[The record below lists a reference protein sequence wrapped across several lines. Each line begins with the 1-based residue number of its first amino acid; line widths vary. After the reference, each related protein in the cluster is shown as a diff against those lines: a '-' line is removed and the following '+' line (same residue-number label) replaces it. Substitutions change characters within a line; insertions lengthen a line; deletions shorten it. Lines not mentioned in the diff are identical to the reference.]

1 MSQDLDVLRQ
11 RADRER
17 AARKQAE
24 ALLEAKSLELYQANR
39 HLAELAGTL
48 EQQVADRTRE
58 LAAALHQAQA
68 ATLAKSA
75 FLAAMSH
82 ELRTPLN
89 GVIGMTQLLL
99 DGTLAPEQR
108 EHALAIES
116 SGELLLSIIND
127 VLDLSKIEAGGM
139 VLSTLPFDIRVA
151 MNTVARMLEVSA
163 KDKGL
168 AFEVSCEN
176 DVPAILI
183 GDDMRLRQILL
194 NLTANAIK
202 FTTTGRVAVR
212 LQVVR
217 QRDHQRVDL
226 RLSVSDT
233 GIGIEADRLQAIFQP
248 FEQAETDTTV
258 RFGGTGLGLAICKR
272 IADLMQG
279 LLTVQSAPGQGSVF
293 ALEWSPITQQRLP
306 EPVISSQAEP
316 ANEQVAWLRVLV
328 AEDNPVNQAL
338 ICALLKRQGII
349 PDVVEDGEAALQ
361 LLASKPY
368 DLVLMDIQMPRLDGI
383 SATRALRKMPLAHQ
397 PRVIAVTANVL
408 DDERAAC
415 LEAGIDEFLGKPY
428 RAAELNRLV
437 KATPIGPT

>member
-1 MSQDLDVLRQ
+1 VSADPNVLRQ

-39 HLAELAGTL
+39 HLAELAGSL
-48 EQQVADRTRE
+48 EQQVTDRTRE
-58 LAAALHQAQA
+58 LAAALNQAQA
-68 ATLAKSA
+68 ATRAKSA

-99 DGTLAPEQR
+99 DGMLEPEQR

-127 VLDLSKIEAGGM
+127 VLDLSKIEAGRM
-139 VLSTLPFDIRVA
+139 VLNTQPFDIRAA
-151 MNTVARMLEVSA
+151 MNNVARMLEVSA
-163 KDKGL
+163 KDNGL
-168 AFEVSCEN
+168 GFEVRCDD
-176 DVPAILI
+176 DVPAILV

-202 FTTTGRVAVR
+202 FTATGRVAVR
-212 LQVVR
+212 LQLVR
-217 QRDHQRVDL
+217 QRDPQRVDL
-226 RLSVSDT
+226 RLSVTDT
-233 GIGIEADRLQAIFQP
+233 GIGIDAGRLKAIFQP
-248 FEQAETDTTV
+248 FEQADTDTTV

-272 IADLMQG
+272 IADMMQG
-279 LLTVQSAPGQGSVF
+279 RLTVQSTPTQGSVF
-293 ALEWSPITQQRLP
+293 ELDWSTVSQPLLVQP
-306 EPVISSQAEP
+306 ASSQPEIADAP
-316 ANEQVAWLRVLV
+316 IDRLRVLV
-328 AEDNPVNQAL
+328 AEDNPLNQTL
-338 ICALLKRQGII
+338 ICALLKRLGIT
-349 PDVVEDGEAALQ
+349 PDLVEDGEAALD
-361 LLASKPY
+361 LLASRPY
-368 DLVLMDIQMPRLDGI
+368 DLVLMDVQMPRLDGI
-383 SATRALRKMPLAHQ
+383 SATRELRKMRLAHQ

-415 LEAGIDEFLGKPY
+415 MEAGVDEFLGKPY

-437 KATPIGPT
+437 RATPIGPT

>member
-1 MSQDLDVLRQ
+1 VSQDPDVLRL

-48 EQQVADRTRE
+48 EQQVTDRTRE
-58 LAAALHQAQA
+58 LAAALQQAQA

-139 VLSTLPFDIRVA
+139 VLNTLPFDIRVA
-151 MNTVARMLEVSA
+151 MKTVARMLEVSA

-168 AFEVSCEN
+168 GFEVSCDH
-176 DVPAILI
+176 DVPATLI

-202 FTTTGRVAVR
+202 FTAAGRVAVR
-212 LQVVR
+212 LQLVR
-217 QRDHQRVDL
+217 RQDDQRVDL
-226 RLSVSDT
+226 RLSVTDT
-233 GIGIEADRLQAIFQP
+233 GIGIDADRLLAIFQP

-272 IADLMQG
+272 IADLMQAQ
-279 LLTVQSAPGQGSVF
+279 LTVQSTPAHGSVF
-293 ALEWSPITQQRLP
+293 ALEWSTASQQTLVQPVSSPLEITDTPLDR
-306 EPVISSQAEP
+306 
-316 ANEQVAWLRVLV
+316 LRVLV

-338 ICALLKRQGII
+338 ICALLKRHGIS
-349 PDVVEDGEAALQ
+349 PDVVEDGEAALD
-361 LLASKPY
+361 LLASRQY
-368 DLVLMDIQMPRLDGI
+368 DLVLMDVQMPRLDGI

-415 LEAGIDEFLGKPY
+415 LDAGVDEFLGKPY
-428 RAAELNRLV
+428 RAAELSRLV
-437 KATPIGPT
+437 KATPFGPT

>member
-1 MSQDLDVLRQ
+1 VSQDADVLRQ

-68 ATLAKSA
+68 ATVAKSA

-139 VLSTLPFDIRVA
+139 VLSTLPFDVRVA

-168 AFEVSCEN
+168 AFEVNCDD

-202 FTTTGRVAVR
+202 FTAAGRVAVR
-212 LQVVR
+212 LQLVR
-217 QRDHQRVDL
+217 RRDDQRVDL
-226 RLSVSDT
+226 RLSVTDT
-233 GIGIEADRLQAIFQP
+233 GIGVDADRLLAIFQP

-293 ALEWSPITQQRLP
+293 ALEWSPKTQQSLP
-306 EPVISSQAEP
+306 EPLSSRLAH
-316 ANEQVAWLRVLV
+316 ADEQVAGLRVLV

-338 ICALLKRQGII
+338 ICALLKRLGII
-349 PDVVEDGEAALQ
+349 PDVVEDGEAALH
-361 LLASKPY
+361 LLGSRPY
-368 DLVLMDIQMPRLDGI
+368 DLVLMDVQMPRLDGI

-428 RAAELNRLV
+428 RAAELSRLV
-437 KATPIGPT
+437 KATPFGPT

>member
-1 MSQDLDVLRQ
+1 VSADPNVLRQ

-39 HLAELAGTL
+39 HLAELAGSL
-48 EQQVADRTRE
+48 EQQVTDRTRE
-58 LAAALHQAQA
+58 LAAALDQAQA
-68 ATLAKSA
+68 ATRAKSA

-99 DGTLAPEQR
+99 DGMLAPEQR

-127 VLDLSKIEAGGM
+127 VLDLSKIEAGRM
-139 VLSTLPFDIRVA
+139 VLNTQPFDIRAA
-151 MNTVARMLEVSA
+151 MNNVARMLEVSA

-168 AFEVSCEN
+168 GFEVRCDD
-176 DVPAILI
+176 DVPAILV

-202 FTTTGRVAVR
+202 FTATGRVAVR
-212 LQVVR
+212 LQLVR
-217 QRDHQRVDL
+217 QRDPQRVDL
-226 RLSVSDT
+226 RLSVTDT
-233 GIGIEADRLQAIFQP
+233 GIGIDAGRLKAIFQP
-248 FEQAETDTTV
+248 FEQADTDTTV

-272 IADLMQG
+272 IADMMQG
-279 LLTVQSAPGQGSVF
+279 RLTVQSTPTQGSVF
-293 ALEWSPITQQRLP
+293 ELDWSTFSQPLLVQP
-306 EPVISSQAEP
+306 ASSQPEIADAP
-316 ANEQVAWLRVLV
+316 IDRLRVLV
-328 AEDNPVNQAL
+328 AEDNPLNQTL
-338 ICALLKRQGII
+338 ICALLKRLGIT
-349 PDVVEDGEAALQ
+349 PDLVEDGEAALD
-361 LLASKPY
+361 LLASRPY
-368 DLVLMDIQMPRLDGI
+368 DLVLMDVQMPRLDGI
-383 SATRALRKMPLAHQ
+383 SATRELRKMRLAHQ

-415 LEAGIDEFLGKPY
+415 MEAGVDEFLGKPY

-437 KATPIGPT
+437 RATPIGPT

>member
-1 MSQDLDVLRQ
+1 MSQDPDVLRQ

-58 LAAALHQAQA
+58 LAAALNQAQA
-68 ATLAKSA
+68 ATRAKSA

-99 DGTLAPEQR
+99 DGMLEPEQR

-127 VLDLSKIEAGGM
+127 VLDLSKIEAGRM
-139 VLSTLPFDIRVA
+139 VLSTQPFDIRAA
-151 MNTVARMLEVSA
+151 MNNVARMLEVSA

-168 AFEVSCEN
+168 GFEVRCDD
-176 DVPAILI
+176 DVPAILV

-202 FTTTGRVAVR
+202 FTATGRVAVR
-212 LQVVR
+212 LQLVR
-217 QRDHQRVDL
+217 QRDPQRVDL
-226 RLSVSDT
+226 RLSVTDT
-233 GIGIEADRLQAIFQP
+233 GIGIDAGRLKAIFQP
-248 FEQAETDTTV
+248 FEQADTDTTV

-272 IADLMQG
+272 IADMMQG
-279 LLTVQSAPGQGSVF
+279 RLTVQSTPTQGSVF
-293 ALEWSPITQQRLP
+293 ELDWSTVSQQLLVQP
-306 EPVISSQAEP
+306 ASSQPEIADAP
-316 ANEQVAWLRVLV
+316 VDRLRVLV
-328 AEDNPVNQAL
+328 AEDNPLNQTL
-338 ICALLKRQGII
+338 ICALLKRLGIT
-349 PDVVEDGEAALQ
+349 PDLVDDGEAALD

-368 DLVLMDIQMPRLDGI
+368 DLVLMDVQMPRLDGI
-383 SATRALRKMPLAHQ
+383 SATRELRKMRLAHQ

-408 DDERAAC
+408 DDERVAC
-415 LEAGIDEFLGKPY
+415 LEAGVDEFLGKPY

-437 KATPIGPT
+437 RATPIGPA

>member
-1 MSQDLDVLRQ
+1 MSQDPDVLRQ
-11 RADRER
+11 RAYRER

-58 LAAALHQAQA
+58 LAAALNQAQA
-68 ATLAKSA
+68 ATRAKSA

-82 ELRTPLN
+82 ELRTPLS

-99 DGTLAPEQR
+99 DGMLEPEQR

-127 VLDLSKIEAGGM
+127 VLDLSKIEAGRM
-139 VLSTLPFDIRVA
+139 VLSTQPFDIRAA
-151 MNTVARMLEVSA
+151 MNNVARMLEVSA

-168 AFEVSCEN
+168 GFEVRCDD
-176 DVPAILI
+176 DVPAILV

-202 FTTTGRVAVR
+202 FTATGRVAVR
-212 LQVVR
+212 LQLVR
-217 QRDHQRVDL
+217 QRDPQRVDL
-226 RLSVSDT
+226 RLSVTDT
-233 GIGIEADRLQAIFQP
+233 GIGIDAGRLKAIFQP
-248 FEQAETDTTV
+248 FEQADTDTTV

-272 IADLMQG
+272 IADMMQG
-279 LLTVQSAPGQGSVF
+279 RLTVQSTPTQGSVF
-293 ALEWSPITQQRLP
+293 ELDWSTVSQPLLVQP
-306 EPVISSQAEP
+306 ASSQPEIADAP
-316 ANEQVAWLRVLV
+316 VDRLRVLV
-328 AEDNPVNQAL
+328 AEDNPLNQTL
-338 ICALLKRQGII
+338 ICALLKRLGIT
-349 PDVVEDGEAALQ
+349 PDLVDDGEAALD

-368 DLVLMDIQMPRLDGI
+368 DLVLMDVQMPRLDGI
-383 SATRALRKMPLAHQ
+383 SATRELRKMRLAHQ

-408 DDERAAC
+408 DDERVAC
-415 LEAGIDEFLGKPY
+415 LEAGVDEFLGKPY

-437 KATPIGPT
+437 RATPIGPA

>member
-1 MSQDLDVLRQ
+1 MSQDPDVLRL

-48 EQQVADRTRE
+48 EQQVTDRTRE
-58 LAAALHQAQA
+58 LAAALQQAQA

-139 VLSTLPFDIRVA
+139 VLNTLPFDIRVA

-168 AFEVSCEN
+168 GFEVSCDH
-176 DVPAILI
+176 DVPATLI

-202 FTTTGRVAVR
+202 FTAAGRVAVR
-212 LQVVR
+212 LQLVR
-217 QRDHQRVDL
+217 PRDDQRVDL
-226 RLSVSDT
+226 RLSVTDT
-233 GIGIEADRLQAIFQP
+233 GIGIDADRLLAIFQP

-272 IADLMQG
+272 IADLMQAQ
-279 LLTVQSAPGQGSVF
+279 LTVQSTPAHGSVF
-293 ALEWSPITQQRLP
+293 ALEWSTASQQTPVQPVSSPLEITDTPLDR
-306 EPVISSQAEP
+306 
-316 ANEQVAWLRVLV
+316 LRVLV

-338 ICALLKRQGII
+338 ICALLKRHGIS
-349 PDVVEDGEAALQ
+349 PDVVEDGEAALD
-361 LLASKPY
+361 LIASRQY
-368 DLVLMDIQMPRLDGI
+368 DLVLMDVQMPRLDGI

-415 LEAGIDEFLGKPY
+415 LDAGVDEFLGKPY
-428 RAAELNRLV
+428 RAAELSRLV
-437 KATPIGPT
+437 KATPFGPT

>member
-1 MSQDLDVLRQ
+1 MSQDPDVLRQ

-58 LAAALHQAQA
+58 LAATLNQAQA
-68 ATLAKSA
+68 ATRAKSA

-99 DGTLAPEQR
+99 DGMLEPEQR

-127 VLDLSKIEAGGM
+127 VLDLSKIEAGRM
-139 VLSTLPFDIRVA
+139 VLSTQPFDIRAA
-151 MNTVARMLEVSA
+151 MNNVARMLEVSA

-168 AFEVSCEN
+168 GFEVRCDD
-176 DVPAILI
+176 DVPAILV

-202 FTTTGRVAVR
+202 FTATGRVAVR
-212 LQVVR
+212 LQLVR
-217 QRDHQRVDL
+217 QRDPQRVDL
-226 RLSVSDT
+226 RLSVTDT
-233 GIGIEADRLQAIFQP
+233 GIGIDAGRLKAIFQP
-248 FEQAETDTTV
+248 FEQADTDTTV

-272 IADLMQG
+272 IADMMQG
-279 LLTVQSAPGQGSVF
+279 RLTVQSTPTQGSVF
-293 ALEWSPITQQRLP
+293 ELDWSTVSQPLLVQP
-306 EPVISSQAEP
+306 ASSQPEIADAP
-316 ANEQVAWLRVLV
+316 VDRLRVLV
-328 AEDNPVNQAL
+328 AEDNPLNQTL
-338 ICALLKRQGII
+338 ICALLKRLGIT
-349 PDVVEDGEAALQ
+349 PDLVDDGEAALD

-368 DLVLMDIQMPRLDGI
+368 DLVLMDVQMPRLDGI
-383 SATRALRKMPLAHQ
+383 SATRELRKMRLAHQ

-415 LEAGIDEFLGKPY
+415 LEAGVDEFLGKPY

-437 KATPIGPT
+437 RATPIGPA

>member
-1 MSQDLDVLRQ
+1 MSQDPDVLRQ

-58 LAAALHQAQA
+58 LAAALNQAQA
-68 ATLAKSA
+68 ATRAKSA

-99 DGTLAPEQR
+99 DGMLEPEQR

-127 VLDLSKIEAGGM
+127 VLDLSKIEAGRM
-139 VLSTLPFDIRVA
+139 VLSTQPFDIRAA
-151 MNTVARMLEVSA
+151 MNNVARMLEVSA

-168 AFEVSCEN
+168 GFEVRCDD
-176 DVPAILI
+176 DVPAILV

-202 FTTTGRVAVR
+202 FTATGRVAVR
-212 LQVVR
+212 LQLVR
-217 QRDHQRVDL
+217 QRDPQRVDL
-226 RLSVSDT
+226 RLSVTDT
-233 GIGIEADRLQAIFQP
+233 GIGIDAGRLKAIFQP
-248 FEQAETDTTV
+248 FEQADTDTTV

-272 IADLMQG
+272 IADMMQG
-279 LLTVQSAPGQGSVF
+279 RLTVQSTPTQGSVF
-293 ALEWSPITQQRLP
+293 ELDWSTVSQPLLVQP
-306 EPVISSQAEP
+306 ASSQPEIADAP
-316 ANEQVAWLRVLV
+316 VDRLRVLV
-328 AEDNPVNQAL
+328 AEDNPLNQTL
-338 ICALLKRQGII
+338 ICALLKRLGIT
-349 PDVVEDGEAALQ
+349 PDLVEDGEAALD

-368 DLVLMDIQMPRLDGI
+368 DLVLMDVQMPRLDGI
-383 SATRALRKMPLAHQ
+383 SATRELRKMRLAHQ

-415 LEAGIDEFLGKPY
+415 LEAGVDEFLGKPY

-437 KATPIGPT
+437 RATPIGPA

>member
-1 MSQDLDVLRQ
+1 MSQDPDVLRQ

-58 LAAALHQAQA
+58 LAATLNQAQA
-68 ATLAKSA
+68 ATRAKSA

-99 DGTLAPEQR
+99 DGMLEPEQR

-127 VLDLSKIEAGGM
+127 VLDLSKIEAGRM
-139 VLSTLPFDIRVA
+139 VLSTQPFDIRAA
-151 MNTVARMLEVSA
+151 MNNVARMLEVSA

-168 AFEVSCEN
+168 GFEVRCDD
-176 DVPAILI
+176 DVPAILV

-202 FTTTGRVAVR
+202 FTATGRVAVR
-212 LQVVR
+212 LQLVR
-217 QRDHQRVDL
+217 QRDPQRVDL
-226 RLSVSDT
+226 RLSVTDT
-233 GIGIEADRLQAIFQP
+233 GIGIDAGRLKAIFQP
-248 FEQAETDTTV
+248 FEQADTDTTV

-272 IADLMQG
+272 IADMMQG
-279 LLTVQSAPGQGSVF
+279 RLTVQSTPTQGSVF
-293 ALEWSPITQQRLP
+293 ELDWSTVSQPLLVQP
-306 EPVISSQAEP
+306 ASSQPEIADAP
-316 ANEQVAWLRVLV
+316 VDRLRVLV
-328 AEDNPVNQAL
+328 AEDNPLNQTL
-338 ICALLKRQGII
+338 ICALLKRLGIT
-349 PDVVEDGEAALQ
+349 PDLVEDGEAALD

-368 DLVLMDIQMPRLDGI
+368 DLVLMDVQMPRLDGI
-383 SATRALRKMPLAHQ
+383 SATRELRKMRLAHQ

-415 LEAGIDEFLGKPY
+415 MEAGVDEFLGKPY

-437 KATPIGPT
+437 RATPIGPA

>member
-1 MSQDLDVLRQ
+1 VSADPNVLKQ

-39 HLAELAGTL
+39 HLAELAGSL
-48 EQQVADRTRE
+48 EQQVTDRTRE
-58 LAAALHQAQA
+58 LAAALDQAQA
-68 ATLAKSA
+68 ATRAKSA

-99 DGTLAPEQR
+99 DGMLAPEQR

-127 VLDLSKIEAGGM
+127 VLDLSKIEAGRM
-139 VLSTLPFDIRVA
+139 VLNTQPFDIRAA
-151 MNTVARMLEVSA
+151 MNNVARMLEVSA

-168 AFEVSCEN
+168 GFEVRCDD
-176 DVPAILI
+176 DVPAILV

-202 FTTTGRVAVR
+202 FTATGRVAVR
-212 LQVVR
+212 LQLVR
-217 QRDHQRVDL
+217 QRDPQRVDL
-226 RLSVSDT
+226 RLSVTDT
-233 GIGIEADRLQAIFQP
+233 GIGIDAGRLKAIFQP
-248 FEQAETDTTV
+248 FEQADTDTTV

-272 IADLMQG
+272 IADMMQG
-279 LLTVQSAPGQGSVF
+279 RLTVQSTPTQGSVF
-293 ALEWSPITQQRLP
+293 ELDWSTFSQPLLVQP
-306 EPVISSQAEP
+306 ASSQPEIADAP
-316 ANEQVAWLRVLV
+316 IDRLRVLV
-328 AEDNPVNQAL
+328 AEDNPLNQTL
-338 ICALLKRQGII
+338 ICALLKRLGIT
-349 PDVVEDGEAALQ
+349 PDLVEDGEAALD
-361 LLASKPY
+361 LLASRPY
-368 DLVLMDIQMPRLDGI
+368 DLVLMDVQMPRLDGI
-383 SATRALRKMPLAHQ
+383 SATRELRKMRLAHQ

-415 LEAGIDEFLGKPY
+415 MEAGVDEFLGKPY

-437 KATPIGPT
+437 RATPIGPT

>member
-1 MSQDLDVLRQ
+1 MSQDPDVLRQ

-58 LAAALHQAQA
+58 LAAALNQAQA
-68 ATLAKSA
+68 ATRAKSA

-99 DGTLAPEQR
+99 DGMLEPEQR

-127 VLDLSKIEAGGM
+127 VLDLSKIEAGRM
-139 VLSTLPFDIRVA
+139 VLSTQPFDIRAA
-151 MNTVARMLEVSA
+151 MNNVARMLEVSA

-168 AFEVSCEN
+168 GFEVLCDD
-176 DVPAILI
+176 DVPAILV

-202 FTTTGRVAVR
+202 FTATGRVAVR
-212 LQVVR
+212 LQLVR
-217 QRDHQRVDL
+217 QRDPQRVDL
-226 RLSVSDT
+226 RLSVTDT
-233 GIGIEADRLQAIFQP
+233 GIGIDAGRLKAIFQP
-248 FEQAETDTTV
+248 FEQADTDTTV

-272 IADLMQG
+272 IADMMQG
-279 LLTVQSAPGQGSVF
+279 RLTVQSTPTQGSVF
-293 ALEWSPITQQRLP
+293 ELDWSTVSQPLLVQP
-306 EPVISSQAEP
+306 ASSQPEIADAP
-316 ANEQVAWLRVLV
+316 VDRLRVLV
-328 AEDNPVNQAL
+328 AEDNPLNQTL
-338 ICALLKRQGII
+338 ICALLKRLGIT
-349 PDVVEDGEAALQ
+349 PDLVDDGEAALD

-368 DLVLMDIQMPRLDGI
+368 DLVLMDVQMPRLDGI
-383 SATRALRKMPLAHQ
+383 SATRELRKMRLAHQ

-415 LEAGIDEFLGKPY
+415 LEAGVDEFLGKPY

-437 KATPIGPT
+437 RATPIGPA

>member
-1 MSQDLDVLRQ
+1 
-11 RADRER
+11 
-17 AARKQAE
+17 
-24 ALLEAKSLELYQANR
+24 
-39 HLAELAGTL
+39 
-48 EQQVADRTRE
+48 
-58 LAAALHQAQA
+58 
-68 ATLAKSA
+68 
-75 FLAAMSH
+75 MSH

-139 VLSTLPFDIRVA
+139 VLSTLPFDVRVA

-168 AFEVSCEN
+168 AFEVNCDD

-202 FTTTGRVAVR
+202 FTAAGRVAVR
-212 LQVVR
+212 LQLVR
-217 QRDHQRVDL
+217 RRDDQRVDL
-226 RLSVSDT
+226 RLSVTDT
-233 GIGIEADRLQAIFQP
+233 GIGVDADRLLAIFQP

-293 ALEWSPITQQRLP
+293 ALEWSPKTQQSLP
-306 EPVISSQAEP
+306 EPLSSRLAH
-316 ANEQVAWLRVLV
+316 ADEQVAGLRVLV

-338 ICALLKRQGII
+338 ICALLKRLGII
-349 PDVVEDGEAALQ
+349 PDVVEDGEAALH
-361 LLASKPY
+361 LLGSRPY
-368 DLVLMDIQMPRLDGI
+368 DLVLMDVQMPRLDGI

-428 RAAELNRLV
+428 RAAELSRLV
-437 KATPIGPT
+437 KATPFGPT

>member
-1 MSQDLDVLRQ
+1 MSADPNVLRQ

-39 HLAELAGTL
+39 HLAELAGSL
-48 EQQVADRTRE
+48 EQQVTDRTRE
-58 LAAALHQAQA
+58 LAAALNQAQA
-68 ATLAKSA
+68 ATRAKSA

-99 DGTLAPEQR
+99 DGMLEPEQR

-127 VLDLSKIEAGGM
+127 VLDLSKIEAGRM
-139 VLSTLPFDIRVA
+139 VLNTQPFDIRAA
-151 MNTVARMLEVSA
+151 MNNVARMLEVSA

-168 AFEVSCEN
+168 GFEVRCDDN
-176 DVPAILI
+176 VPAILV

-202 FTTTGRVAVR
+202 FTATGRVAVR
-212 LQVVR
+212 LQLVR
-217 QRDHQRVDL
+217 QRDPQRVDL
-226 RLSVSDT
+226 RLSVTDT
-233 GIGIEADRLQAIFQP
+233 GIGIDAGRLKAIFQP
-248 FEQAETDTTV
+248 FEQADTDTTV

-272 IADLMQG
+272 IADMMQG
-279 LLTVQSAPGQGSVF
+279 RLTVQSTPTQGSVF
-293 ALEWSPITQQRLP
+293 ELDWSTVSQPLLVQP
-306 EPVISSQAEP
+306 ASSQPEIADAP
-316 ANEQVAWLRVLV
+316 IDRLRVLV
-328 AEDNPVNQAL
+328 AEDNPLNQTL
-338 ICALLKRQGII
+338 ICALLKRLGIT
-349 PDVVEDGEAALQ
+349 PDLVEDGEAALD
-361 LLASKPY
+361 LLASRPY
-368 DLVLMDIQMPRLDGI
+368 DLVLMDVQMPRLDGI
-383 SATRALRKMPLAHQ
+383 SATRELRKMRLAHQ

-415 LEAGIDEFLGKPY
+415 MEAGVDEFLGKPY

-437 KATPIGPT
+437 RATPIGPT

>member
-1 MSQDLDVLRQ
+1 VSQDPDVLRQ

-58 LAAALHQAQA
+58 LAAALNQAQT
-68 ATLAKSA
+68 ATRAKSA

-127 VLDLSKIEAGGM
+127 VLDLSKIEAGRM
-139 VLSTLPFDIRVA
+139 VMSSLPFDVRVA

-168 AFEVSCEN
+168 GFEVSCDD

-202 FTTTGRVAVR
+202 FTATGQVAVR
-212 LQVVR
+212 LQMVQ
-217 QRDHQRVDL
+217 QRDPQRVDL
-226 RLSVSDT
+226 RLSVTDT
-233 GIGIEADRLQAIFQP
+233 GIGIDTDRLQAIFQP
-248 FEQAETDTTV
+248 FEQADTDTTA

-272 IADLMQG
+272 IADMMPAR
-279 LLTVQSAPGQGSVF
+279 LTVQSTPAQGSVF
-293 ALEWSPITQQRLP
+293 ALEWSAASQQSL
-306 EPVISSQAEP
+306 VQATSSQLEITDAP
-316 ANEQVAWLRVLV
+316 IDQLRVLV
-328 AEDNPVNQAL
+328 AEDNPVNQTL
-338 ICALLKRQGII
+338 ICALLKRLGIT
-349 PDVVEDGEAALQ
+349 PDLVEDGEAALV
-361 LLASKPY
+361 LLASRPY
-368 DLVLMDIQMPRLDGI
+368 DLVLMDVQMPRLDGI

-415 LEAGIDEFLGKPY
+415 LEAGVDEFLGKPY
-428 RAAELNRLV
+428 RASELSRLV
-437 KATPIGPT
+437 RATPIGPA

>member
-1 MSQDLDVLRQ
+1 VSQDPDVLRL

-48 EQQVADRTRE
+48 EQQVTDRTRE
-58 LAAALHQAQA
+58 LAAALQQAQA
-68 ATLAKSA
+68 ATVAKSA
-75 FLAAMSH
+75 YLAAMSH

-139 VLSTLPFDIRVA
+139 VLNTLPFDIRVA

-168 AFEVSCEN
+168 GFEVSCDH
-176 DVPAILI
+176 DVPATLI

-202 FTTTGRVAVR
+202 FTAAGRVAVR
-212 LQVVR
+212 LQLVR
-217 QRDHQRVDL
+217 RRDEQRVDL
-226 RLSVSDT
+226 RLSVTDT
-233 GIGIEADRLQAIFQP
+233 GIGIDADRLLAIFQP

-258 RFGGTGLGLAICKR
+258 RVGGTGLGLAICKR
-272 IADLMQG
+272 IADLMQAQ
-279 LLTVQSAPGQGSVF
+279 LTVQSTPAHGSVF
-293 ALEWSPITQQRLP
+293 ALEWSTASQQTLVQPVSSPLEITDTPLDR
-306 EPVISSQAEP
+306 
-316 ANEQVAWLRVLV
+316 LRVLV

-338 ICALLKRQGII
+338 ICALLKRHGIS
-349 PDVVEDGEAALQ
+349 PDVVEDGEAALD
-361 LLASKPY
+361 LLASRQY
-368 DLVLMDIQMPRLDGI
+368 DLVLMDVQMPRLDGI

-415 LEAGIDEFLGKPY
+415 LDAGVDEFLGKPY
-428 RAAELNRLV
+428 RAAELSRLV
-437 KATPIGPT
+437 KATPFGPT

>member
-1 MSQDLDVLRQ
+1 VSQDPDVLRL

-48 EQQVADRTRE
+48 EQQVTDRTRE
-58 LAAALHQAQA
+58 LAAALQQAQA

-139 VLSTLPFDIRVA
+139 VLNTLPFDIRVA

-168 AFEVSCEN
+168 GFEVSCDH
-176 DVPAILI
+176 DVPATLI

-202 FTTTGRVAVR
+202 FTAAGRVDVR
-212 LQVVR
+212 LQLVR
-217 QRDHQRVDL
+217 RRDDQYVDL
-226 RLSVSDT
+226 RLSVTDT
-233 GIGIEADRLQAIFQP
+233 GIGIDADRLLAIFQP

-272 IADLMQG
+272 IADLMQAQ
-279 LLTVQSAPGQGSVF
+279 LTVQSTPAHGSVF
-293 ALEWSPITQQRLP
+293 ALEWSTASQQTLVQPVSSPLEITDTPLDR
-306 EPVISSQAEP
+306 
-316 ANEQVAWLRVLV
+316 LRVLV

-338 ICALLKRQGII
+338 ICALLKRHGIS
-349 PDVVEDGEAALQ
+349 PDVVEDGEAALD
-361 LLASKPY
+361 LLASRQY
-368 DLVLMDIQMPRLDGI
+368 DLVLMDVQMPRLDGI

-415 LEAGIDEFLGKPY
+415 LDAGVDEFLGKPY
-428 RAAELNRLV
+428 RAAELSRLV
-437 KATPIGPT
+437 KATPFGPT

>member
-1 MSQDLDVLRQ
+1 MSQDPDVLRQ

-58 LAAALHQAQA
+58 LAAALNQAQA
-68 ATLAKSA
+68 ATRAKSA

-99 DGTLAPEQR
+99 DGMLEPEQR

-127 VLDLSKIEAGGM
+127 VLDLSKIEAGRM
-139 VLSTLPFDIRVA
+139 VLSTQPFDIRAA
-151 MNTVARMLEVSA
+151 MNNVARMLEVSA

-168 AFEVSCEN
+168 GFEVRCDD
-176 DVPAILI
+176 DVPAILV

-202 FTTTGRVAVR
+202 FTATGRVAVR
-212 LQVVR
+212 LQLVR
-217 QRDHQRVDL
+217 QRDPQRVDL
-226 RLSVSDT
+226 RLSVTDT
-233 GIGIEADRLQAIFQP
+233 GIGIDAGRLKAIFQP
-248 FEQAETDTTV
+248 FEQADTDTTV

-272 IADLMQG
+272 IADMMQG
-279 LLTVQSAPGQGSVF
+279 RLTVQSTPTQGSVF
-293 ALEWSPITQQRLP
+293 ELDWSTVSQPLLVQP
-306 EPVISSQAEP
+306 ASSQPEIADAP
-316 ANEQVAWLRVLV
+316 VDRLRVLV
-328 AEDNPVNQAL
+328 AEDNPLNQTL
-338 ICALLKRQGII
+338 ICALLKRLGIT
-349 PDVVEDGEAALQ
+349 PDLVDDGEAALD

-368 DLVLMDIQMPRLDGI
+368 DLVLMDVQMPRLDGI
-383 SATRALRKMPLAHQ
+383 SATRELRKMRLAHQ
-397 PRVIAVTANVL
+397 PRVIAETANVL

-415 LEAGIDEFLGKPY
+415 LEAGVDEFLGKPY

-437 KATPIGPT
+437 RATPIGPA

>member
-1 MSQDLDVLRQ
+1 MSQDPDVLRQ

-58 LAAALHQAQA
+58 LAAALNQAQA
-68 ATLAKSA
+68 ATRAKSA

-99 DGTLAPEQR
+99 DGMLEPEQR

-127 VLDLSKIEAGGM
+127 VLDLSKIEAGRM
-139 VLSTLPFDIRVA
+139 VLSTQPFDIRAA
-151 MNTVARMLEVSA
+151 MNNVARMLEVSA

-168 AFEVSCEN
+168 GFEVRCDD
-176 DVPAILI
+176 DVPAILV

-202 FTTTGRVAVR
+202 FTATGRVAVR
-212 LQVVR
+212 LQLVR
-217 QRDHQRVDL
+217 QRDPQRVDL
-226 RLSVSDT
+226 RLSVTDT
-233 GIGIEADRLQAIFQP
+233 GIGIDAGRLKAIFQP
-248 FEQAETDTTV
+248 FEQADTDTTV

-279 LLTVQSAPGQGSVF
+279 RLTVQSTPTQGSVF
-293 ALEWSPITQQRLP
+293 ELDWSTVSQPLLVQP
-306 EPVISSQAEP
+306 ASSQPEIADAP
-316 ANEQVAWLRVLV
+316 VDRLRVLV
-328 AEDNPVNQAL
+328 AEDNPLNQTL
-338 ICALLKRQGII
+338 ICALLKRLGIT
-349 PDVVEDGEAALQ
+349 PDLVDDGEAALD

-368 DLVLMDIQMPRLDGI
+368 DLVLMDVQMPRLDGI
-383 SATRALRKMPLAHQ
+383 SATRELRKMRLAHQ

-415 LEAGIDEFLGKPY
+415 LEAGVDEFLGKPY

-437 KATPIGPT
+437 RATPIGPA

>member
-1 MSQDLDVLRQ
+1 VSQDPDVLKQ

-58 LAAALHQAQA
+58 LAAALDQAQT
-68 ATLAKSA
+68 ATRAKSA

-99 DGTLAPEQR
+99 DSTLTPEQR
-108 EHALAIES
+108 EQALSIES

-127 VLDLSKIEAGGM
+127 VLDLSKIEAGRM

-168 AFEVSCEN
+168 GFEVSCDD

-202 FTTTGRVAVR
+202 FTATGRVAVR

-217 QRDHQRVDL
+217 QPDHDRVDL
-226 RLSVSDT
+226 RLSVTDT
-233 GIGIEADRLQAIFQP
+233 GIGIEADRLKAIFQP

-258 RFGGTGLGLAICKR
+258 RFGGTGLGLAICMR
-272 IADLMQG
+272 IAELMPGQ
-279 LLTVQSAPGQGSVF
+279 LTVQSAPAQGSVF
-293 ALEWSPITQQRLP
+293 ALEWSPTTQPHLP
-306 EPVISSQAEP
+306 QPESSPVEHAG
-316 ANEQVAWLRVLV
+316 EQVAWLRVLV
-328 AEDNPVNQAL
+328 AEDNPVNRAL
-338 ICALLKRQGII
+338 MCALLKRLGIV
-349 PDVVEDGEAALQ
+349 PDVVEDGKAALHQ
-361 LLASKPY
+361 LASKPY
-368 DLVLMDIQMPRLDGI
+368 DLVLMDIQMPHLDGI

-408 DDERAAC
+408 DDERKAC
-415 LEAGIDEFLGKPY
+415 LEAGVDDFLGKPY
-428 RAAELNRLV
+428 RAAELSRLV
-437 KATPIGPT
+437 RATPISPA

>member
-1 MSQDLDVLRQ
+1 MSADPNVLRQ

-39 HLAELAGTL
+39 HLAELAGSL
-48 EQQVADRTRE
+48 EQQVTDRTRE
-58 LAAALHQAQA
+58 LAAALNQAQA
-68 ATLAKSA
+68 ATRAKSA

-99 DGTLAPEQR
+99 DGMLEPEQR

-127 VLDLSKIEAGGM
+127 VLDLSKIEAGRM
-139 VLSTLPFDIRVA
+139 VLNTQPFDIRAA
-151 MNTVARMLEVSA
+151 MNNVARMLEVSA

-168 AFEVSCEN
+168 GFEVRCDD
-176 DVPAILI
+176 DVPAILV

-202 FTTTGRVAVR
+202 FTATGRVAVR
-212 LQVVR
+212 LQLVR
-217 QRDHQRVDL
+217 QRDPQRVDL
-226 RLSVSDT
+226 RLSVTDT
-233 GIGIEADRLQAIFQP
+233 GIGIDAGRLKAIFQP
-248 FEQAETDTTV
+248 FEQADTDTTV

-272 IADLMQG
+272 IADMMQG
-279 LLTVQSAPGQGSVF
+279 RLTVQSTPTQGSVF
-293 ALEWSPITQQRLP
+293 ELDWSTVSQPLLVQP
-306 EPVISSQAEP
+306 ASSQPEIADVP
-316 ANEQVAWLRVLV
+316 IDRLRVLV
-328 AEDNPVNQAL
+328 AEDNPLNQTL
-338 ICALLKRQGII
+338 ICALLKRLGIT
-349 PDVVEDGEAALQ
+349 PDLVEDGEAALD
-361 LLASKPY
+361 LLASRPY
-368 DLVLMDIQMPRLDGI
+368 DLVLMDVQMPRLDGI
-383 SATRALRKMPLAHQ
+383 SATRELRKMRLAHQ

-415 LEAGIDEFLGKPY
+415 MEAGVDEFLGKPY

-437 KATPIGPT
+437 RATPIGPT

>member
-1 MSQDLDVLRQ
+1 VIQDPNVLRQ

-39 HLAELAGTL
+39 HLAELAGSL

-58 LAAALHQAQA
+58 LAAALDQAQA
-68 ATLAKSA
+68 ATRAKSA

-108 EHALAIES
+108 ERALAIES
-116 SGELLLSIIND
+116 SGELLMSIIND
-127 VLDLSKIEAGGM
+127 VLDLSKIEAGRM
-139 VLSTLPFDIRVA
+139 VLNARPFDVRFA

-168 AFEVSCEN
+168 DFEVSCDD

-202 FTTTGRVAVR
+202 FTAAGRVAVR

-217 QRDHQRVDL
+217 QLDHPCVDL
-226 RLSVSDT
+226 RLSVTDT
-233 GIGIEADRLQAIFQP
+233 GIGIEANRLQAIFQP
-248 FEQAETDTTV
+248 FEQADTDTTV

-272 IADLMQG
+272 IAQMMQG
-279 LLTVQSAPGQGSVF
+279 QLTVQSTPAQGSVF
-293 ALEWSPITQQRLP
+293 ALDWSTVSHQTLAQPASPQLEVTDAPIER
-306 EPVISSQAEP
+306 
-316 ANEQVAWLRVLV
+316 LRVLV
-328 AEDNPVNQAL
+328 AEDNPVNQIL
-338 ICALLKRQGII
+338 ICALLKRLGIT
-349 PDVVEDGEAALQ
+349 PDLVEDGEAALN
-361 LLASKPY
+361 LLASRPY

-383 SATRALRKMPLAHQ
+383 STTRELRKLSLAYQ

-415 LEAGIDEFLGKPY
+415 MEAGIDDFLGKPY
-428 RAAELNRLV
+428 RAAELSRLV
-437 KATPIGPT
+437 RATPFGPI

>member
-1 MSQDLDVLRQ
+1 VSADPNVLRQ

-39 HLAELAGTL
+39 HLAELAGSL
-48 EQQVADRTRE
+48 EQQVTDRTRE
-58 LAAALHQAQA
+58 LAAALNQAQA
-68 ATLAKSA
+68 ATRAKSA

-99 DGTLAPEQR
+99 DGMLEPEQR

-127 VLDLSKIEAGGM
+127 VLDLSKIEAGRM
-139 VLSTLPFDIRVA
+139 VLNTQPFDIRAA
-151 MNTVARMLEVSA
+151 MNNVARMLEVSA

-168 AFEVSCEN
+168 GFEVRCDDN
-176 DVPAILI
+176 VPAILV

-202 FTTTGRVAVR
+202 FTATGRVAVR
-212 LQVVR
+212 LQLVR
-217 QRDHQRVDL
+217 QRDPQRVDL
-226 RLSVSDT
+226 RLSVTDT
-233 GIGIEADRLQAIFQP
+233 GIGIDAGRLKAIFQP
-248 FEQAETDTTV
+248 FEQADTDTTV

-272 IADLMQG
+272 IADMMQG
-279 LLTVQSAPGQGSVF
+279 RLTVQSTPTQGSVF
-293 ALEWSPITQQRLP
+293 ELDWSTVSQPLLVQP
-306 EPVISSQAEP
+306 ASSQPEIADAP
-316 ANEQVAWLRVLV
+316 IDRLRVLV
-328 AEDNPVNQAL
+328 AEDNPLNQTL
-338 ICALLKRQGII
+338 ICALLKRLGIT
-349 PDVVEDGEAALQ
+349 PDLVEDGEAALD
-361 LLASKPY
+361 LLASRPY
-368 DLVLMDIQMPRLDGI
+368 DLVLMDVQMPRLDGI
-383 SATRALRKMPLAHQ
+383 SATRELRKMRLAHQ

-415 LEAGIDEFLGKPY
+415 MEAGVDEFLGKPY

-437 KATPIGPT
+437 RATPIGPT

>member
-1 MSQDLDVLRQ
+1 MSQDPDVLRL

-48 EQQVADRTRE
+48 EQQVTDRTRE
-58 LAAALHQAQA
+58 LAAALQQAQA

-139 VLSTLPFDIRVA
+139 VLNTLPFDIRVA

-168 AFEVSCEN
+168 GFEVSCDH
-176 DVPAILI
+176 DVPATLI

-202 FTTTGRVAVR
+202 FTAAGRVAVR
-212 LQVVR
+212 LQLVR
-217 QRDHQRVDL
+217 PRDDQRVDL
-226 RLSVSDT
+226 RLSVTDT
-233 GIGIEADRLQAIFQP
+233 GIGIDADRLLAIFQP

-272 IADLMQG
+272 IADLMQAQ
-279 LLTVQSAPGQGSVF
+279 LTVQSTPAHGSVF
-293 ALEWSPITQQRLP
+293 ALEWSTASQQTPVQPVSSPLEITDTPLDR
-306 EPVISSQAEP
+306 
-316 ANEQVAWLRVLV
+316 LRVLV

-338 ICALLKRQGII
+338 ICALLKRHGIS
-349 PDVVEDGEAALQ
+349 PDVVEDGEAALD
-361 LLASKPY
+361 LLASRQY
-368 DLVLMDIQMPRLDGI
+368 DLVLMDVQMPRLDGI

-415 LEAGIDEFLGKPY
+415 LDAGVDEFLGKPY
-428 RAAELNRLV
+428 RAAELSRLV
-437 KATPIGPT
+437 KATPFGPT

>member
-1 MSQDLDVLRQ
+1 MSADPNVLRQ

-39 HLAELAGTL
+39 HLAELAGSL
-48 EQQVADRTRE
+48 EQQVTDRTRE
-58 LAAALHQAQA
+58 LAAALDQAQA
-68 ATLAKSA
+68 ATRAKSA

-99 DGTLAPEQR
+99 DGMLEPEQR

-127 VLDLSKIEAGGM
+127 VLDLSKIEAGRM
-139 VLSTLPFDIRVA
+139 VLNTQPFDIRAA
-151 MNTVARMLEVSA
+151 MNNVARMLEVSA

-168 AFEVSCEN
+168 GFEVRCDD
-176 DVPAILI
+176 DVPAILV

-202 FTTTGRVAVR
+202 FTATGRVAVR
-212 LQVVR
+212 LQLVR
-217 QRDHQRVDL
+217 QRDPQRVDL
-226 RLSVSDT
+226 RLSVTDT
-233 GIGIEADRLQAIFQP
+233 GIGIDAGRLKAIFQP
-248 FEQAETDTTV
+248 FEQADTDTTV

-272 IADLMQG
+272 IADMMQG
-279 LLTVQSAPGQGSVF
+279 RLTVQSTPTQGSVF
-293 ALEWSPITQQRLP
+293 ELDWSTVSQPLLVQP
-306 EPVISSQAEP
+306 ASSQPEIADAP
-316 ANEQVAWLRVLV
+316 IDRLRVLV
-328 AEDNPVNQAL
+328 AEDNPLNQTL
-338 ICALLKRQGII
+338 ICALLKRLGIT
-349 PDVVEDGEAALQ
+349 PDLVEDGEAALD
-361 LLASKPY
+361 LLASRPY
-368 DLVLMDIQMPRLDGI
+368 DLVLMDVQMPRLDGI
-383 SATRALRKMPLAHQ
+383 SATRELRKMRLAHQ

-415 LEAGIDEFLGKPY
+415 MEAGVDEFLGKPY

-437 KATPIGPT
+437 RATPIGPT

>member
-1 MSQDLDVLRQ
+1 MSQDPDVLRL

-48 EQQVADRTRE
+48 EQQVTDRTRE
-58 LAAALHQAQA
+58 LAAALQQAQA
-68 ATLAKSA
+68 ATVAKSA

-139 VLSTLPFDIRVA
+139 VLNTLPFDIRVA
-151 MNTVARMLEVSA
+151 MKTVARMLEVSA

-168 AFEVSCEN
+168 GFEVSCDH
-176 DVPAILI
+176 DVPATLI

-202 FTTTGRVAVR
+202 FTAAGRVAVR
-212 LQVVR
+212 LQLVR
-217 QRDHQRVDL
+217 RRDDQLVDL
-226 RLSVSDT
+226 RLSVTDT
-233 GIGIEADRLQAIFQP
+233 GIGIDADRLLAIFQP

-272 IADLMQG
+272 IADLMQAQ
-279 LLTVQSAPGQGSVF
+279 LTVQSTPAHGSVF
-293 ALEWSPITQQRLP
+293 ALEWSTASQQTLVQPVSSPLEITDTPLDRM
-306 EPVISSQAEP
+306 
-316 ANEQVAWLRVLV
+316 RVLV

-338 ICALLKRQGII
+338 ICALLKRHGIS
-349 PDVVEDGEAALQ
+349 PDVVEDGEAALD
-361 LLASKPY
+361 LLASRQY
-368 DLVLMDIQMPRLDGI
+368 DLVLMDVQMPRLDGI

-415 LEAGIDEFLGKPY
+415 LDAGVDEFLGKPY
-428 RAAELNRLV
+428 RAAELSRLV
-437 KATPIGPT
+437 KATPFGPT

>member
-1 MSQDLDVLRQ
+1 MSQDPDVLRL

-48 EQQVADRTRE
+48 EQQVTDRTRE
-58 LAAALHQAQA
+58 LAAALQQAQA

-139 VLSTLPFDIRVA
+139 VLNTLPFDIRVA
-151 MNTVARMLEVSA
+151 MKTVARMLEVSA

-168 AFEVSCEN
+168 GFEVSCDH
-176 DVPAILI
+176 DVPATLI

-202 FTTTGRVAVR
+202 FTAAGRVDVR
-212 LQVVR
+212 LQLVR
-217 QRDHQRVDL
+217 RRDDQYVDL
-226 RLSVSDT
+226 RLSVTDT
-233 GIGIEADRLQAIFQP
+233 GIGIDADRLLAIFQP

-272 IADLMQG
+272 IADLMQAQ
-279 LLTVQSAPGQGSVF
+279 LTVQSTPAHGSVF
-293 ALEWSPITQQRLP
+293 ALEWSTASQQTLVQPVSSPLEITDTPLDR
-306 EPVISSQAEP
+306 
-316 ANEQVAWLRVLV
+316 LRVLV

-338 ICALLKRQGII
+338 ICALLKRHGIS
-349 PDVVEDGEAALQ
+349 PDVVEDGEAALD
-361 LLASKPY
+361 LLASRQY
-368 DLVLMDIQMPRLDGI
+368 DLVLMDVQMPRLDGI

-415 LEAGIDEFLGKPY
+415 LDAGVDEFLGKPY
-428 RAAELNRLV
+428 RAAELSRLV
-437 KATPIGPT
+437 KATPFGPT

>member
-1 MSQDLDVLRQ
+1 MNQDPEVLRQ

-58 LAAALHQAQA
+58 LAAALDQAQA
-68 ATLAKSA
+68 ATRAKSV
-75 FLAAMSH
+75 FLATMSH

-99 DGTLAPEQR
+99 DGVLTPEQR

-116 SGELLLSIIND
+116 SGELLLSIVND
-127 VLDLSKIEAGGM
+127 VLDLSKIEAGSM
-139 VLSTLPFDIRVA
+139 VLSTRPFDIRVA
-151 MNTVARMLEVSA
+151 MTTVARMLEMSA
-163 KDKGL
+163 KDKALDFG
-168 AFEVSCEN
+168 VSWDD

-202 FTTTGRVAVR
+202 FTAAGRVTVR
-212 LQVVR
+212 LQALGQCDR
-217 QRDHQRVDL
+217 QRVRL
-226 RLSVSDT
+226 RLSVTDT

-272 IADLMQG
+272 IAELMQG
-279 LLTVQSAPGQGSVF
+279 RLTVQSAPAQGSAF
-293 ALEWSPITQQRLP
+293 ALEWSAVTQQDLP
-306 EPVISSQAEP
+306 APVSSPVEP

-349 PDVVEDGEAALQ
+349 PDVVADGEAALR
-361 LLASKPY
+361 LLESKPY

-383 SATRALRKMPLAHQ
+383 SATRALRKMALAHQ

-408 DDERAAC
+408 AEQHTAC
-415 LEAGIDEFLGKPY
+415 VEAGVDEFLAKPY
-428 RAAELNRLV
+428 RAAELSRLV

>member
-1 MSQDLDVLRQ
+1 VSADPNVLRQ

-39 HLAELAGTL
+39 HLAELAGSL
-48 EQQVADRTRE
+48 EQQVTDRTRE
-58 LAAALHQAQA
+58 LAAALNQAQA
-68 ATLAKSA
+68 ATRAKSA

-99 DGTLAPEQR
+99 DGMLEPEQR

-127 VLDLSKIEAGGM
+127 VLDLSKIEAGRM
-139 VLSTLPFDIRVA
+139 VLNTQPFDIRAA
-151 MNTVARMLEVSA
+151 MNNVARMLEVSA

-168 AFEVSCEN
+168 GFEVRCDD
-176 DVPAILI
+176 DVPAILV

-202 FTTTGRVAVR
+202 FTATGRVAVR
-212 LQVVR
+212 LQLVR
-217 QRDHQRVDL
+217 QRDPQRVDL
-226 RLSVSDT
+226 RLSVTDT
-233 GIGIEADRLQAIFQP
+233 GIGIDAGRLKAIFQP
-248 FEQAETDTTV
+248 FEQADTDTTV

-272 IADLMQG
+272 IADMMQG
-279 LLTVQSAPGQGSVF
+279 RLTVQSTPTQGSVF
-293 ALEWSPITQQRLP
+293 ELDWSTVSQPLLVQP
-306 EPVISSQAEP
+306 ASSQPEIADAP
-316 ANEQVAWLRVLV
+316 IDRLRVLV
-328 AEDNPVNQAL
+328 AEDNPLNQTL
-338 ICALLKRQGII
+338 ICALLKRLGIT
-349 PDVVEDGEAALQ
+349 PDLVEDGEAALD
-361 LLASKPY
+361 LLASRPY
-368 DLVLMDIQMPRLDGI
+368 DLVLMDVQMPRLDGI
-383 SATRALRKMPLAHQ
+383 SATRELRKMRLAHQ

-415 LEAGIDEFLGKPY
+415 MEAGVDEFLGKPY

-437 KATPIGPT
+437 RATPIGPT

>member
-1 MSQDLDVLRQ
+1 MSADPNVLRQ

-39 HLAELAGTL
+39 HLAELAGSL
-48 EQQVADRTRE
+48 EQQVTDRTRE
-58 LAAALHQAQA
+58 LAAALDQAQA
-68 ATLAKSA
+68 ATRAKSA

-99 DGTLAPEQR
+99 DGMLAPEQR

-127 VLDLSKIEAGGM
+127 VLDLSKIEAGRM
-139 VLSTLPFDIRVA
+139 VLNTQPFDIRAA
-151 MNTVARMLEVSA
+151 MNNVARMLEVSA

-168 AFEVSCEN
+168 GFEVRCDD
-176 DVPAILI
+176 DVPAILV

-202 FTTTGRVAVR
+202 FTATGRVAVR
-212 LQVVR
+212 LQLVR
-217 QRDHQRVDL
+217 QRDPQRVDL
-226 RLSVSDT
+226 RLSVTDT
-233 GIGIEADRLQAIFQP
+233 GIGIDAGRLKAIFQP
-248 FEQAETDTTV
+248 FEQADTDTTV

-272 IADLMQG
+272 IADMMQG
-279 LLTVQSAPGQGSVF
+279 RLTVQSTPTQGSVF
-293 ALEWSPITQQRLP
+293 ELDWSTFSQPLLVQP
-306 EPVISSQAEP
+306 ASSQPEIADAP
-316 ANEQVAWLRVLV
+316 IDRLRVLV
-328 AEDNPVNQAL
+328 AEDNPLNQTL
-338 ICALLKRQGII
+338 ICALLKRLGIT
-349 PDVVEDGEAALQ
+349 PDLVEDGEAALD
-361 LLASKPY
+361 LLASRPY
-368 DLVLMDIQMPRLDGI
+368 DLVLMDVQMPRLDGI
-383 SATRALRKMPLAHQ
+383 SATRELRKMRLAHQ

-415 LEAGIDEFLGKPY
+415 MEAGVDEFLGKPY

-437 KATPIGPT
+437 RATPIGPT

>member
-1 MSQDLDVLRQ
+1 MSQDPDVLRQ

-58 LAAALHQAQA
+58 LAAALNQAQA
-68 ATLAKSA
+68 ATRAKSA

-99 DGTLAPEQR
+99 DGMLEPEQR

-127 VLDLSKIEAGGM
+127 VLDLSKIEAGRM
-139 VLSTLPFDIRVA
+139 VLSTQPFDIRAA
-151 MNTVARMLEVSA
+151 MNNVARMLEVSA

-168 AFEVSCEN
+168 GFEVRCDD
-176 DVPAILI
+176 DVPAILV

-202 FTTTGRVAVR
+202 FTATGRVAVR
-212 LQVVR
+212 LQLVR
-217 QRDHQRVDL
+217 QHDPQRVDL
-226 RLSVSDT
+226 RLSVTDT
-233 GIGIEADRLQAIFQP
+233 GIGIDAGRLKAIFQP
-248 FEQAETDTTV
+248 FEQADTDTTV

-272 IADLMQG
+272 IADMMQG
-279 LLTVQSAPGQGSVF
+279 RLTVQSTPTQGSVF
-293 ALEWSPITQQRLP
+293 ELDWSTVSQPLLVQP
-306 EPVISSQAEP
+306 ASSQPEIADAP
-316 ANEQVAWLRVLV
+316 VDQLRVLV
-328 AEDNPVNQAL
+328 AEDNPLNQTL
-338 ICALLKRQGII
+338 ICALLKRLGIT
-349 PDVVEDGEAALQ
+349 PDLVDDGEAALD

-368 DLVLMDIQMPRLDGI
+368 DLVLMDVQMPRLDGI
-383 SATRALRKMPLAHQ
+383 SATRELRKMRLAHQ

-415 LEAGIDEFLGKPY
+415 LEAGVDEFLGKPY

-437 KATPIGPT
+437 RATPIGPA

>member
-1 MSQDLDVLRQ
+1 MSQDPDVLRQ

-58 LAAALHQAQA
+58 LAAALDQAQT
-68 ATLAKSA
+68 ATRAKSA

-99 DGTLAPEQR
+99 DGSLAPEQR
-108 EHALAIES
+108 ERALAIES

-127 VLDLSKIEAGGM
+127 VLDLSKIEAGRM
-139 VLSTLPFDIRVA
+139 VMSSLPFDVRAA
-151 MNTVARMLEVSA
+151 MKTVARMLEVSA

-168 AFEVSCEN
+168 GFEVSCDD

-202 FTTTGRVAVR
+202 FTATGQVAVR
-212 LQVVR
+212 LQLVR
-217 QRDHQRVDL
+217 QHDDQRVDL
-226 RLSVSDT
+226 RLSVTDT
-233 GIGIEADRLQAIFQP
+233 GIGIDADRLQAIFQP
-248 FEQAETDTTV
+248 FEQADTDTTA
-258 RFGGTGLGLAICKR
+258 RFGGTGLGLTICKR
-272 IADLMQG
+272 IADMMQAQ
-279 LLTVQSAPGQGSVF
+279 LTVQSTPAQGSVF
-293 ALEWSPITQQRLP
+293 ALEWSAASQQSLVQAANSQLEITDAPIDQ
-306 EPVISSQAEP
+306 
-316 ANEQVAWLRVLV
+316 LRVLV
-328 AEDNPVNQAL
+328 AEDNPVNQTL
-338 ICALLKRQGII
+338 ICALLKRLGIT
-349 PDVVEDGEAALQ
+349 PDLVEDGEAALV
-361 LLASKPY
+361 LLASRPY
-368 DLVLMDIQMPRLDGI
+368 DLVLMDVQMPRLDGI
-383 SATRALRKMPLAHQ
+383 SATRELRKMPLAYQ

-415 LEAGIDEFLGKPY
+415 LEAGVDEFLGKPY
-428 RAAELNRLV
+428 RAAELSRLV
-437 KATPIGPT
+437 RATPIGPA

>member
-1 MSQDLDVLRQ
+1 MSADPNVLRQ

-68 ATLAKSA
+68 ATRAKSA
-75 FLAAMSH
+75 FLAAISH

-99 DGTLAPEQR
+99 DGMLAPEQR

-127 VLDLSKIEAGGM
+127 VLDLSKIEAGRM
-139 VLSTLPFDIRVA
+139 VLNTQPFDIRA
-151 MNTVARMLEVSA
+151 ALNNVARMLEVSA

-168 AFEVSCEN
+168 GFEVRCDD
-176 DVPAILI
+176 DVPAILV

-202 FTTTGRVAVR
+202 FTATGRVAVR
-212 LQVVR
+212 LQLVR
-217 QRDHQRVDL
+217 QHDPQRVDL
-226 RLSVSDT
+226 RLSVTDT
-233 GIGIEADRLQAIFQP
+233 GIGIDAGRLKAIFQP
-248 FEQAETDTTV
+248 FEQADTDTTV

-272 IADLMQG
+272 IADMMQG
-279 LLTVQSAPGQGSVF
+279 RLTVQSTPTQGSVF
-293 ALEWSPITQQRLP
+293 ELDWSTVSQPLLVQP
-306 EPVISSQAEP
+306 ASSQPEI
-316 ANEQVAWLRVLV
+316 ANAAMDRLRVLV
-328 AEDNPVNQAL
+328 AEDNPLNQTL
-338 ICALLKRQGII
+338 ICALLKRLGIT
-349 PDVVEDGEAALQ
+349 PDLVEDGEAALD
-361 LLASKPY
+361 LLASRPY
-368 DLVLMDIQMPRLDGI
+368 DLVLMDVQMPRLDGI
-383 SATRALRKMPLAHQ
+383 SATRELRKMRLAHQ

-415 LEAGIDEFLGKPY
+415 MEAGVDEFLGKPY
-428 RAAELNRLV
+428 RAADLNRLV
-437 KATPIGPT
+437 RATPIGPA

>member
-1 MSQDLDVLRQ
+1 MSQDPDVLRQ

-58 LAAALHQAQA
+58 LAAALNQAQA
-68 ATLAKSA
+68 ATRAKSA

-99 DGTLAPEQR
+99 DGMLEPEQR
-108 EHALAIES
+108 GHALAIES

-127 VLDLSKIEAGGM
+127 VLDLSKIEAGRM
-139 VLSTLPFDIRVA
+139 VLSTQPFDIRAA
-151 MNTVARMLEVSA
+151 MNNVARMLEVSA

-168 AFEVSCEN
+168 GFEVRCDD
-176 DVPAILI
+176 DVPAILV

-202 FTTTGRVAVR
+202 FTATGRVAVR
-212 LQVVR
+212 LQLVR
-217 QRDHQRVDL
+217 QRDPQRVDL
-226 RLSVSDT
+226 RLSVTDT
-233 GIGIEADRLQAIFQP
+233 GIGIDAGRLKAIFQP
-248 FEQAETDTTV
+248 FEQADTDTTV

-272 IADLMQG
+272 IADMMQG
-279 LLTVQSAPGQGSVF
+279 RLTVQSTPTQGSVF
-293 ALEWSPITQQRLP
+293 ELDWSTVSQPLLVQP
-306 EPVISSQAEP
+306 ASSQPEIADAP
-316 ANEQVAWLRVLV
+316 VDRLRVLV
-328 AEDNPVNQAL
+328 AEDNPLNQTL
-338 ICALLKRQGII
+338 ICALLKRLGIT
-349 PDVVEDGEAALQ
+349 PDLVDDGEAALD

-368 DLVLMDIQMPRLDGI
+368 DLVLMDVQMPRLDGI
-383 SATRALRKMPLAHQ
+383 SATRELRKMRLAHQ

-408 DDERAAC
+408 DDERVAC
-415 LEAGIDEFLGKPY
+415 LEAGVDEFLGKPY

-437 KATPIGPT
+437 RATPIGPA

>member
-1 MSQDLDVLRQ
+1 VSADPNVLRQ

-39 HLAELAGTL
+39 HLAELAGSL
-48 EQQVADRTRE
+48 EQQVTDRTRE
-58 LAAALHQAQA
+58 LAAALDQAQA
-68 ATLAKSA
+68 ATRAKSA

-99 DGTLAPEQR
+99 DGMLAPEQR

-127 VLDLSKIEAGGM
+127 VLDLSKIEAGRM
-139 VLSTLPFDIRVA
+139 VLNTQPFDIRAA
-151 MNTVARMLEVSA
+151 MNNVARMLEVSA

-168 AFEVSCEN
+168 GFEVRCDD
-176 DVPAILI
+176 DVPAILV

-202 FTTTGRVAVR
+202 FTATGRVAVR
-212 LQVVR
+212 LQLVR
-217 QRDHQRVDL
+217 QRDPQRVDL
-226 RLSVSDT
+226 RLSVTDT
-233 GIGIEADRLQAIFQP
+233 GIGIDAGRLKAIFQP
-248 FEQAETDTTV
+248 FEQADTDTTV

-272 IADLMQG
+272 IADMMQG
-279 LLTVQSAPGQGSVF
+279 RLTVQSTPTQGSVF
-293 ALEWSPITQQRLP
+293 ELDWSTFSQPLLVQP
-306 EPVISSQAEP
+306 ASSQPEIADAP
-316 ANEQVAWLRVLV
+316 IDRLRVLV
-328 AEDNPVNQAL
+328 AEDNPLNQTL
-338 ICALLKRQGII
+338 ICALLKRLGIT
-349 PDVVEDGEAALQ
+349 PDLVEDGEAALD
-361 LLASKPY
+361 LLASRPY
-368 DLVLMDIQMPRLDGI
+368 DLVLMDVQMPRLDGI
-383 SATRALRKMPLAHQ
+383 SATRELRKMHLAHQ

-415 LEAGIDEFLGKPY
+415 MEAGVDEFLGKPY

-437 KATPIGPT
+437 RATPIGPT

>member
-1 MSQDLDVLRQ
+1 MSQDPDVLRQ

-58 LAAALHQAQA
+58 LAAALNQAQA
-68 ATLAKSA
+68 ATRAKSA

-99 DGTLAPEQR
+99 DGMLEPEQR

-127 VLDLSKIEAGGM
+127 VLDLSKIEAGRM
-139 VLSTLPFDIRVA
+139 VLSTQPFDIRAA
-151 MNTVARMLEVSA
+151 MNNVARMLEVSA

-168 AFEVSCEN
+168 GFEVRCDD
-176 DVPAILI
+176 DVPAILV

-202 FTTTGRVAVR
+202 FTATGRVAVR
-212 LQVVR
+212 LQLVR
-217 QRDHQRVDL
+217 QRDPQRVDL
-226 RLSVSDT
+226 RLSVTDT
-233 GIGIEADRLQAIFQP
+233 GIGIDAGRLKAIFQP
-248 FEQAETDTTV
+248 FEQADTDTTV

-272 IADLMQG
+272 IADMMQG
-279 LLTVQSAPGQGSVF
+279 RLTVQSTPTQGSVF
-293 ALEWSPITQQRLP
+293 ELDWSTVSQQLLVQP
-306 EPVISSQAEP
+306 ASSQPEIADAP
-316 ANEQVAWLRVLV
+316 VDRLRVLV
-328 AEDNPVNQAL
+328 AEDNPLNQTL
-338 ICALLKRQGII
+338 ICALLKRLGIT
-349 PDVVEDGEAALQ
+349 PDLVDDGEAALD
-361 LLASKPY
+361 LLASRPY
-368 DLVLMDIQMPRLDGI
+368 DLVLMDVQMPRLDGI
-383 SATRALRKMPLAHQ
+383 SATRELRKMRLAHQ

-415 LEAGIDEFLGKPY
+415 LEAGVDEFLGKPY

-437 KATPIGPT
+437 RATPIGPA